1 MLNTQYFGVSNG
13 AFQLGAIG
21 PNWNAPFGNL
31 ISYFFFFFK
40 FWVSFSQ
47 YVAVLFSLGIQTW
60 N

>member
-31 ISYFFFFFK
+31 ISYFYFFLK
-40 FWVSFSQ
+40 FWV
-47 YVAVLFSLGIQTW
+47 
-60 N
+60 

>member
-31 ISYFFFFFK
+31 ISYLFCFL
-40 FWVSFSQ
+40 SFG
-47 YVAVLFSLGIQTW
+47 SLLV
-60 N
+60 NM